1 MRRGEIWWAGHGE
14 PVGSEPGYRRP
25 VVIVSANFLNES
37 RLRTVLIVPVT
48 ANLMREHYRGNV
60 RLPATKT
67 TGLGKPSVA
76 VVMHVTTMNR
86 NILVE
91 RIGKV
96 PDDLMPAI
104 DAGLRLV
111 LVL

>member
-48 ANLMREHYRGNV
+48 ANLTREHYRGNV
-60 RLPATKT
+60 RLPA
-67 TGLGKPSVA
+67 
-76 VVMHVTTMNR
+76 
-86 NILVE
+86 IQ
-91 RIGKV
+91 
-96 PDDLMPAI
+96 DDWPRETFGRRGHAR
-104 DAGLRLV
+104 DHDEQKYSY
-111 LVL
+111 